1 MWGRINFNQIFHKLS
16 TLSYVLFGEAK
27 PEEIESKL
35 DFKTTSNGKG
45 VPTPDTS
52 PEVDARPLKVVE
64 GRDIIDGDTNNSAVV
79 SPENLNNKKCPHLE

>member
-1 MWGRINFNQIFHKLS
+1 MFNDFFNSINIKTIISSNIKNEPSS
-16 TLSYVLFGEAK
+16 T
-27 PEEIESKL
+27 EIESKL

>member
-1 MWGRINFNQIFHKLS
+1 MSPRALKLNLNWILRPPQ
-16 TLSYVLFGEAK
+16 TVRGYL
-27 PEEIESKL
+27 P
-35 DFKTTSNGKG
+35 
-45 VPTPDTS
+45 PDTS